1 MPNTT
6 ITTGNSHAPTKL
18 ATMKLATFQQWMVS
32 VVTHFGTDE
41 EAWNSEEAT
50 TALSHA
56 RALENIIP
64 TKDLNGYERIGIYR
78 RMYFLRMRDA
88 LTVDFPAVQEAVG
101 TKAFEDIVEQ
111 YCTQCPSTSYTLND
125 SGLKF
130 PAFMRSSDIPGKE
143 FLAELAELELD
154 IASVMEAEEVPP
166 LTVEEIMSVPPEA
179 WANARFTPVAALKI
193 SAFRYPV
200 YEYFREVEA
209 MTAPETT
216 AQQRMEEGSNYCYIH
231 RSEYSTRH
239 YPLSKEEYLLL
250 AALIGGVPLQEAFDT
265 VQDLLPN
272 SPSSTNQT
280 TIEPEVEQFQIQI
293 RERFQEWMQMGVFAA
308 IQH

>member
-1 MPNTT
+1 
-6 ITTGNSHAPTKL
+6 
-18 ATMKLATFQQWMVS
+18 MKLATFQQWMVS

-41 EAWNSEEAT
+41 EAWNSDKAT
-50 TALSHA
+50 AALSHA

-88 LTVDFPAVQEAVG
+88 LTVDFPAVREAVG
-101 TKAFEDIVEQ
+101 TKAFENIVEQ

-130 PAFMRSSDIPGKE
+130 PAFMRSSGIPGKE
-143 FLAELAELELD
+143 FLAELAELELA
-154 IASVMEAEEVPP
+154 IARVMEAEEVPP
-166 LTVEEIMSVPPEA
+166 LTVGDIMSVPPEA
-179 WANARFTPVAALKI
+179 WANARFTPVAALTTC
-193 SAFRYPV
+193 AFRYPV

-209 MTAPETT
+209 MTATETT
-216 AQQRMEEGSNYCYIH
+216 AQQRMEECSNYCYIH

-239 YPLSKEEYLLL
+239 YPLRREEYRLLT
-250 AALIGGVPLQEAFDT
+250 ALIDGTPLQKAFDN
-265 VQDLLPN
+265 VQHFVLN
-272 SPSSTNQT
+272 SPSVTNRIT
-280 TIEPEVEQFQIQI
+280 TDTDLEQFQVQI

-308 IQH
+308 VRY